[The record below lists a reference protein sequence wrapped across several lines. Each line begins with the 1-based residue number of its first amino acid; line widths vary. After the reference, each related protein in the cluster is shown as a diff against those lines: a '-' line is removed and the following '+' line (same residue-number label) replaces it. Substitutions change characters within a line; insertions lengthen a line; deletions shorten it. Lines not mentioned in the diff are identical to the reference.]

1 MLKRLSY
8 TLLSFVLLACSTDGG
23 EDTNTGGNDNTGG
36 DNGTIVD
43 TSALVEDAERKPF
56 YKFSPVSTAPTAE
69 VASEELRLAFK
80 NWGEELPTFTL
91 TFPEGESKR
100 VIMEYTMGSFGSG
113 PAKYDCTT
121 MLFVR
126 DKATGTMHE
135 ITRAFTPFGGMFDAP
150 WHKSFYIDVTE
161 YRALLQ
167 GDVEF
172 AYFYG
177 GFDNDEDRAHSF
189 TVRFLLYEG
198 TPERELVGIVP
209 LYDSFSN
216 DNSGYR
222 GWAYGVAG
230 HDIEAKVRL
239 GERSVTIPEGVE
251 SMELR
256 LSITGHGHDMGIFPD
271 IEGYTPENMAEFVEN
286 SYTFDINGV
295 AQRATGRIFYS
306 NADNYLQQGTYNYD
320 RANWAPGNPANV
332 QWWRIDKAAIIDG
345 ELTID
350 IDLPR
355 FESSFNAPNAEGVAQ
370 YIVMAD
376 LFLYK

>member
-1 MLKRLSY
+1 MLKRLTY
-8 TLLSFVLLACSTDGG
+8 ILLSFVLAACSTDDG
-23 EDTNTGGNDNTGG
+23 EVIATRND
-36 DNGTIVD
+36 
-43 TSALVEDAERKPF
+43 LVADAERKPF
-56 YKFSPVSTAPTAE
+56 YKFNPVSAAPTAE
-69 VASEELRLAFK
+69 VSSEEMRLRYIDA
-80 NWGEELPTFTL
+80 GEALPTFTL
-91 TFPEGESKR
+91 TFPEGSSSR

-126 DKATGTMHE
+126 NKATGTMLE
-135 ITRAFTPFGGMFDAP
+135 IARAFTPFGGMFDDT
-150 WHKSFYIDVTE
+150 WQKRFYIDVTE

-177 GFDNDEDRAHSF
+177 GFDNDEMRAHSF
-189 TVRFLLYEG
+189 AVRFLLYDG
-198 TPERELVGIVP
+198 SPEREVVDIIP
-209 LYDSFSN
+209 LYDSFHN
-216 DNSGYR
+216 GNSGYR

-230 HDIEAKVRL
+230 HDIEAEERMGL
-239 GERSVTIPEGVE
+239 RSVTIPAGVT

-256 LSITGHGHDMGIFPD
+256 LSITGHGHDQGTFPERPD
-271 IEGYTPENMAEFVEN
+271 YTPYNMAEFDEN
-286 SYTFDINGV
+286 SYTFKVNGTEQT
-295 AQRATGRIFYS
+295 AEGRIFYS

-332 QWWRIDKAAIIDG
+332 QWWSVDKAAIVDG
-345 ELTID
+345 ALTID

-355 FESSFNAPNAEGVAQ
+355 FVSSFDAPNAEGVAQ

-376 LFLYK
+376 LFLYR

>member
-1 MLKRLSY
+1 MIKILTY
-8 TLLSFVLLACSTDGG
+8 TLLSFVLLACGTDGS
-23 EDTNTGGNDNTGG
+23 ETTNTVDKDDTGNN
-36 DNGTIVD
+36 NNPVD

-56 YKFSPVSTAPTAE
+56 YKFNPVSSLPTAE
-69 VASEELRLAFK
+69 VTSEEQRLAFV
-80 NWGEELPTFTL
+80 NWGAELPTFTL

-113 PAKYDCTT
+113 PAEYDYTT
-121 MLFVR
+121 MLFIR
-126 DKATGTMHE
+126 DKATGAMHE
-135 ITRAFTPFGGMFDAP
+135 ITRAITPFGGMFDAS
-150 WHKSFYIDVTE
+150 WQKHFYIDVTE
-161 YRALLQ
+161 FRSLLQ

-177 GFDNDEDRAHSF
+177 GFDNSEERAHSF
-189 TVRFLLYEG
+189 TVRFMLYDG

-209 LYDSFSN
+209 LYDSFN
-216 DNSGYR
+216 NGNSGYR
-222 GWAYGVAG
+222 GWAYGVPG

-271 IEGYTPENMAEFVEN
+271 IEGYKPQNMAEFVEN
-286 SYTFDINGV
+286 SYTFNINGV
-295 AQRATGRIFYS
+295 TQKATGRIFYS
-306 NADNYLQQGTYNYD
+306 NADNYLQMGTYNYD
-320 RANWAPGNPANV
+320 RANWAPGNPTNV
-332 QWWRIDKAAIIDG
+332 QWWSMDTAAIVDG
-345 ELTID
+345 KLTID

-355 FESSFNAPNAEGVAQ
+355 FESSFQAPNAEGVAQ

-376 LFLYK
+376 LFLYR